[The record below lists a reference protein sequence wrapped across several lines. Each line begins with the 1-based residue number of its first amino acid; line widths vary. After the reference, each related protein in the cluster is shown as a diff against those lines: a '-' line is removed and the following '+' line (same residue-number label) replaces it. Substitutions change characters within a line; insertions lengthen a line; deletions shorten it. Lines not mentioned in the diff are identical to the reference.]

1 MSLDI
6 WGFLILLLI
15 AAIIGCVA
23 QAIVGFSRGGLFVA
37 IAIGFVGALIGIWIY
52 NTTGAPELLTIT
64 VGGTRFPIVWSI
76 IGGVVFVCFVS
87 LFTRP
92 SRVVV

>member
-15 AAIIGCVA
+15 AAVIGGVA
-23 QAIVGFSRGGLFVA
+23 QAIVGFNRGGLFVA
-37 IAIGFVGALIGIWIY
+37 IAIGFIGALIGVWIY
-52 NTTGAPELLTIT
+52 HATGAPELLMVQ
-64 VGGTRFPIVWSI
+64 VGDTQFPVVWSL

-87 LFTRP
+87 LFARP
-92 SRVVV
+92 TRVVV